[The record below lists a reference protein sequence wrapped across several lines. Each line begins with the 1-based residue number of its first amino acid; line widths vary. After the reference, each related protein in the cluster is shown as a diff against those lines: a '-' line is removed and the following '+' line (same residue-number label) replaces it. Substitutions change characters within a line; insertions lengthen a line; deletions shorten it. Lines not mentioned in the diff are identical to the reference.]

1 MDYKLINDGDLTL
14 DSKQATINDG
24 DLTIARTD
32 GLQAALDSKQA
43 TINDGDLTIA
53 RTDGLQTALDSKQA
67 TINDGDLTIAKTNGL
82 QAALD
87 SKEGVSYTYS
97 IEKLDKITY
106 NITVADK
113 TSLHPYQSLSN
124 ITCLTTSTSC

>member
-1 MDYKLINDGDLTL
+1 MDYKLAL

-53 RTDGLQTALDSKQA
+53 RTDGLQAYK
-67 TINDGDLTIAKTNGL
+67 
-82 QAALD
+82 
-87 SKEGVSYTYS
+87 
-97 IEKLDKITY
+97 
-106 NITVADK
+106 
-113 TSLHPYQSLSN
+113 
-124 ITCLTTSTSC
+124 